1 MAIDAVSPAG
11 GAYPPAQQSGENRG
25 ASDARKAADEAARIA
40 KTEEQRQAEQARQD
54 QQAQQ
59 NQPPKPVVNAQ
70 GQVTG
75 QLLNEVA

>member
-11 GAYPPAQQSGENRG
+11 GAYQPAQQSGENRNTT
-25 ASDARKAADEAARIA
+25 DARKSADEAVRTA

-54 QQAQQ
+54 QQTQQ

-75 QLLNEVA
+75 QLINEVA